1 MVIRKKTFEQMN
13 RESIEHLAR
22 SSIITAL
29 SPGGTARALVEASN
43 RQIADFYDLV
53 ESAVSQAYISLASGA
68 HLDLLGQTLGVIRRT
83 EESALVQVDDRNLRF
98 YVETGTLGQRLPHPT
113 DGTKGQIPA
122 GTRVTSRDGTAIFVL
137 QDDFTFPIGTREVF
151 VTARATT
158 TGTQGNVGR
167 WELNDHNLGVTGVL
181 VRNEDSIAVG
191 RDVEKDESYRVR
203 ISNQILAVSGAN
215 ETAIRMSLL
224 SVPGVA
230 DVFLSPG
237 AAGAGSI
244 RALLIPQTNRVP
256 IQTLERVRRQIVS
269 TAAYGIHV
277 LVEEPDYVPISMTLR
292 ITTSRTS
299 AVSTTALAT
308 GVESQ
313 VRLYLGDLRPG
324 TMLNINRL
332 RLAALQ
338 AHTEI
343 EDVSIIELCINRRP
357 VMLQNWT
364 LNEEQ
369 VFIPDDRFDDP
380 IKVV

>member
-13 RESIEHLAR
+13 QESVEHLAR

-29 SPGGTARALVEASN
+29 TPGSTARALVEATN
-43 RQIADFYDLV
+43 RQIADLYDLI
-53 ESAVSQAYISLASGA
+53 EGAVSQAYISLASGA
-68 HLDLLGQTLGVIRRT
+68 HLDLLGQTLGVTRRT
-83 EESALVQVDDRNLRF
+83 EETALVQVDDRNLRF
-98 YVETGTLGQRLPHPT
+98 YVETGTIGQRLPHPS
-113 DGTKGQIPA
+113 DGTKGQIPSA
-122 GTRVTSRDGTAIFVL
+122 TRITSRDGTAIFVL
-137 QDDFTFPIGTREVF
+137 QDAFDFPIGAREVF

-167 WELNDHNLGVTGVL
+167 WELDSHNLGVTGVF

-191 RDVEKDESYRVR
+191 RDPELDNSYRVR
-203 ISNQILAVSGAN
+203 ISNQVLAAPGAN

-224 SVPGVA
+224 SIPGVA

-244 RALLIPQTNRVP
+244 KALLIPQTNRVP

-269 TAAYGIHV
+269 TAAYGISV
-277 LVEEPDYVPISMTLR
+277 IVEEPDYVPISMTIRL
-292 ITTSRTS
+292 TGVATS
-299 AVSTTALAT
+299 AVSTTAMGA
-308 GVESQ
+308 GVETQ
-313 VRLYLGDLRPG
+313 IRLYLGDLRPG
-324 TMLNINRL
+324 TTLNINRL

-338 AHTEI
+338 AHADI
-343 EDVSIIELCINRRP
+343 EDASIIELCINRRP